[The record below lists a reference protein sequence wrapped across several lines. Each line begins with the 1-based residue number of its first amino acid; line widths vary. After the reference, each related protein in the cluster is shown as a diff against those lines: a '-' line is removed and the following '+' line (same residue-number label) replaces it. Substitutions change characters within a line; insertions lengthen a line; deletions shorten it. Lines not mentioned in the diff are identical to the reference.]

1 MKHTNRVRIK
11 TVREGD
17 RTRVMAEG
25 EMDLACV
32 VALNR
37 AMSDASSRGG
47 PVDVDLSAVTFA
59 DSRFTAA
66 VGGWERNLGRVSV
79 LRPDDQH
86 LQALLALRSRI
97 HERFRTRL
105 ARIGSSAEEL
115 EDVNTVTSQSG
126 AADASR

>member
-1 MKHTNRVRIK
+1 
-11 TVREGD
+11 
-17 RTRVMAEG
+17 MAEG

-66 VGGWERNLGRVSV
+66 VRGWERNLGRDRVSV

-86 LQALLALRSRI
+86 LQALLELPSRI

-126 AADASR
+126 AADTSR